1 MQVKVSSQQY
11 LAPSEEDVLN
21 AYVMRMPD
29 KNFSLPV
36 SRRGE
41 QKRNGDKKNDGDI
54 IRLFQAPSDA
64 FRSLT
69 TVSVRQ
75 LVMVTSWTPLPPQQQ
90 NFNAL

>member
-11 LAPSEEDVLN
+11 LAPSEEDVLD

-41 QKRNGDKKNDGDI
+41 QR
-54 IRLFQAPSDA
+54 
-64 FRSLT
+64 RSVVCNNSKGYCIT
-69 TVSVRQ
+69 HDVGMS
-75 LVMVTSWTPLPPQQQ
+75 
-90 NFNAL
+90 